1 MSKQERK
8 KRTRA
13 ERELAKLV
21 RVTQQK
27 VSGKQKQ
34 QQEEEVQKVRHYDS
48 TLLRDEKTVEE
59 SSAEEI
65 FREMK
70 RREF

>member
-27 VSGKQKQ
+27 VSGKQK